1 VDALRVVSE
10 IWRLVKDS
18 KLPATSSFY
27 NSRVA
32 DTDSTSMHGEQSEI
46 PGEYRIVMLVLL

>member
-1 VDALRVVSE
+1 VSR

-32 DTDSTSMHGEQSEI
+32 DTG
-46 PGEYRIVMLVLL
+46 RISSLRAE